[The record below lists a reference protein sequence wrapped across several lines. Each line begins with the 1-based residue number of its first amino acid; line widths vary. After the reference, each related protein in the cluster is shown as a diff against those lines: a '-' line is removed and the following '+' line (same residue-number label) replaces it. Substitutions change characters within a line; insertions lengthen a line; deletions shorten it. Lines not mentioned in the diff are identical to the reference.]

1 MDCSKTGI
9 IFHHRAEF
17 KHNLS
22 ELQTYH
28 RTDGSLSAN
37 VSDIALTAQL
47 EENNEPW
54 VSNMGLSESSAVVF
68 LSPGGLVGSK
78 MASLGPI
85 IARIALLVHLLKG
98 LLPGMPVFAPP
109 ARARLA
115 AKTSERNKTT
125 TSINQSMAI
134 YPVSSR

>member
-85 IARIALLVHLLKG
+85 IARIAIG
-98 LLPGMPVFAPP
+98 SSFQGSS
-109 ARARLA
+109 ARHASIC
-115 AKTSERNKTT
+115 TSCTGSAGCEN
-125 TSINQSMAI
+125 I
-134 YPVSSR
+134 

>member
-1 MDCSKTGI
+1 
-9 IFHHRAEF
+9 
-17 KHNLS
+17 
-22 ELQTYH
+22 
-28 RTDGSLSAN
+28 
-37 VSDIALTAQL
+37 
-47 EENNEPW
+47 
-54 VSNMGLSESSAVVF
+54 MGLSESSAVVF